1 MNKIKTLEEE
11 INDLEVL
18 YKERLNIKKSELKLL
33 KIKENKTKKRADN
46 HKKILLGVFWL
57 KHMEENRSLLSYFL
71 KNTAY
76 FSAKDLESIDIE
88 YWKKRLEELE
98 KAEKNKG

>member
-11 INDLEVL
+11 IKDLEVL
-18 YKERLNIKKSELKLL
+18 YKERLNVKKSELKIL
-33 KIKENKTKKRADN
+33 KLKESKINKRAEN

-57 KHMEENRSLLSYFL
+57 KNMEQNKSVLSYFL

-76 FSAKDLESIDIE
+76 FNAKDLEALDIE

-98 KAEKNKG
+98 QAEKNKG